1 MIYFKK
7 LKINDNIIRVR
18 TDKTIIGLLVD
29 NFTAIENA
37 IVFADKQP
45 TIKTFLFITLDE
57 KIKVFDTKEQAKQYI
72 NDNYKEVEQ

>member
-7 LKINDNIIRVR
+7 LKINNNIIRVR

-29 NFTAIENA
+29 NFTAIENE

-45 TIKTFLFITLDE
+45 TIKTYLFITPDE

-72 NDNYKEVEQ
+72 NDNYKEV